1 MLFQKIQ
8 RLCLCKTIGICMKFK
23 HSSSGGLEVT
33 GKMGTK
39 WKPYYF
45 ADIYNDFLSF
55 HYPTNHKDQFCN
67 FRNES

>member
-39 WKPYYF
+39 
-45 ADIYNDFLSF
+45 
-55 HYPTNHKDQFCN
+55 
-67 FRNES
+67 